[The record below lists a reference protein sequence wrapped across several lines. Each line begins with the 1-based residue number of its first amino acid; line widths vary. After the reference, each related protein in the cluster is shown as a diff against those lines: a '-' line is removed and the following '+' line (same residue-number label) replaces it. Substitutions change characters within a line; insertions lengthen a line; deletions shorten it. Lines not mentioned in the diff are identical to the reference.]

1 MDSHIV
7 SSPILFAEVQHA
19 GEPQAMGTILSSHQL
34 YLLLILGMWVKRKM
48 FLKSLSCPTFKSS
61 SCPTEVYH
69 HKPEAFVKFI
79 LGGLSSQGGRILE
92 SNEGA
97 SLIGIQESPQC
108 CTYLHPWRWC
118 NICQDN
124 ESKKWVY
131 RGTLLDINVVFT
143 CYLIIQLP
151 HHVLG
156 QIHHQNCI
164 LWEYLA
170 CNVEAL
176 NSLSSGLWPSQDW
189 QGHQWPAQSRDA
201 QRVGT
206 QLAGGRAATL
216 WNTREDLEFLALHLV
231 SDTTAPINLA
241 HYVRLQGMRSVCP
254 LYFGQSKPQGQ
265 KDK

>member
-1 MDSHIV
+1 
-7 SSPILFAEVQHA
+7 
-19 GEPQAMGTILSSHQL
+19 MGTILSGHQL

-48 FLKSLSCPTFKSS
+48 FLKSPSCPTFKSS

-79 LGGLSSQGGRILE
+79 LGGSQAKVAEFWRAMKGHPSLASRPELRSRKDLHQCCAYASIHGDGVTYAKTMRASNESMEVLSWTSMLSSH
-92 SNEGA
+92 A
-97 SLIGIQESPQC
+97 
-108 CTYLHPWRWC
+108 
-118 NICQDN
+118 
-124 ESKKWVY
+124 
-131 RGTLLDINVVFT
+131 TLLSS
-143 CYLIIQLP
+143 YLIMCLVKSVIKTVYFGNTWQAIWKISL
-151 HHVLG
+151 
-156 QIHHQNCI
+156 C
-164 LWEYLA
+164 
-170 CNVEAL
+170 
-176 NSLSSGLWPSQDW
+176 LSSGLWPSQDW

-206 QLAGGRAATL
+206 QLAGGHAATL

-241 HYVRLQGMRSVCP
+241 HYVRLQGLRSACP